1 LKLKIVEYEG
11 KSMLRLVIKI
21 NSRTIY
27 NIEAVRTKSKT
38 TPRDEIEVLVA
49 DYDVTE
55 TVNQFRFR
63 HRDHIVQDGA
73 LVLGQALLEKVVEK
87 EAKLK

>member
-1 LKLKIVEYEG
+1 
-11 KSMLRLVIKI
+11 MLRLTIKI

-27 NIEAVRTKSKT
+27 NIEAVRTDTKA
-38 TPRDEIEVLVA
+38 TPRDGIIIGIAE
-49 DYDVTE
+49 YDVTE

-63 HRDHIVQDGA
+63 HRGHVEQDGA

-87 EAKLK
+87 EVKLKR